1 MHSRR
6 WLVVSATQCGAVMR
20 ELLSKLEST
29 GERPVHRWSVI
40 GLLQLS
46 SLYGREI
53 GSSLMIALRRW
64 QQDDAS
70 AMAACVA
77 YYLALSLFPMFLLLI
92 AGTGLV
98 MRYTSL
104 GHDAE
109 LQILEIVSDHC
120 SDTLSAQVAQVLE
133 QLRDHSVVGGPF
145 GLFTALLAAIG
156 VFYQFEKAF
165 DKIWHVP
172 APAKSGWRSTIRRLV
187 IRRCMAFTLF
197 TGVGAAIVCTLA
209 ANVAIGTLRQWMT
222 HLHLPGTIAISIVD
236 ATATML
242 LNATAFSVLYRWL
255 PKRRPMWSDAFRGGL
270 LVSIIWEAGRQFL
283 GAFLIGMKYTT
294 AYGAIGSFIALLL
307 WFYWGVTILFFG
319 AEYVKV
325 LSQKHQRPLRMFQPG
340 VIVDSD
346 AGESAPQRVVPRRIA
361 A

>member
-1 MHSRR
+1 MKAQ
-6 WLVVSATQCGAVMR
+6 LVKFEMQPD
-20 ELLSKLEST
+20 
-29 GERPVHRWSVI
+29 RPVDRLSAI
-40 GLLQLS
+40 GLVHTSKSYLLDV
-46 SLYGREI
+46 
-53 GSSLMIALRRW
+53 GSTLLAALRRW
-64 QQDDAS
+64 QADDAS

-92 AGTGLV
+92 AGVGLV
-98 MRYTSL
+98 MRFTSL

-109 LQILEIVSDHC
+109 LQILEMVKDHC
-120 SDTLSAQVAQVLE
+120 SETLQAQVREVLA

-145 GLFTALLAAIG
+145 GLATALLAAIG

-165 DKIWHVP
+165 DKIWRVTTHD
-172 APAKSGWRSTIRRLV
+172 KGGWQSTVRRIIL
-187 IRRCMAFTLF
+187 RRIMAFTLF
-197 TGVGAAIVCTLA
+197 TCVGLAIVCTLA
-209 ANVAIGTLRQWMT
+209 ANVAIGALRQWMAQ
-222 HLHLPGTIAISIVD
+222 LHITGSVAIVFVD

-242 LNATAFSVLYRWL
+242 LNAIAFSVLYRWL
-255 PKRRPMWSDAFRGGL
+255 PKRRPTWGHAFRGGL
-270 LVSIIWEAGRQFL
+270 LVSVIWEGGRQFL

-325 LSQKHQRPLRMFQPG
+325 LSQRHQRPIRMFRDG
-340 VIVDSD
+340 C
-346 AGESAPQRVVPRRIA
+346 GEAESTHAQRRIVPRRIA